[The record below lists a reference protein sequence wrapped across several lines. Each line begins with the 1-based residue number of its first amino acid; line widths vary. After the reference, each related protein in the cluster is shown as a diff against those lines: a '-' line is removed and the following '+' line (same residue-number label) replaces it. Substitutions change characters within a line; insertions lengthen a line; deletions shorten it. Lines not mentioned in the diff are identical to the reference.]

1 MVSGGTYGTEDIVH
15 GAGYGR
21 AILILLLTPLLWS
34 LPTAFMIGEL
44 SSALPYEGGYYAWV
58 RRAMGNFWGFQEAWL
73 SLVASI
79 FDMAIYP
86 TLFVAYLTRM
96 FPWFQQENRGWWVA
110 LAVVIACAVLNI
122 AGVKVVSLTSLWLFF
137 ALSAPFVAIVVLA
150 PFKLGALA
158 NAVTKPTTSTV
169 DILGGLLICMWNYMG
184 WDNASTIATEVE
196 KPQRTYPR
204 AMLVAVAIVA
214 LSYVLPFAAM
224 WMTGLKP
231 TAWETGSW
239 ADIAG
244 LLGGP
249 LLRIGVV
256 LGGVISAF
264 GMFNALVMSY
274 SRLPL
279 AMAQD
284 GMLPGIFAKLH
295 KKSRAPW
302 VAIVAL
308 AMGWAMCLGLGF
320 ARLVTLD
327 ILLYGFSLLLEFMA
341 LAVLRFREPEL
352 ARPFRVPGGLFGAIA
367 IGIPPM
373 LLLGFS
379 IIRSEH
385 EQVWNM
391 SSFEFGMILIA
402 AGFVAYA
409 VNHLLKPQGWAPVR
423 SRREARSQPL
433 SRRKLKKKR
442 TGLPV
447 LFILLCDAE
456 LRRRFCRVAQAL
468 HLVVSALDTGGLAPN
483 DLSDVFRQIGRQCLV
498 VGLFGVVF
506 ACFHR
511 LKNRFVAGTKAHL
524 GINPGAMHG
533 RRGRSGDFLIRF
545 AQADQLC
552 FELAGKA
559 RALQALLV
567 EKRLQVRPLHVG
579 SRVLIPLLPIFA
591 GFNQVFDHANRI
603 LFVHYYLRRLD
614 AGEQVGFGSNLLAKP
629 ARN

>member
-1 MVSGGTYGTEDIVH
+1 MATASAPRQQTGNSQPLAVVPSQAPNRKKFVRLTLWPLVAATFFMVSGGTYGTEDIVH

-96 FPWFQQENRGWWVA
+96 FPYFQQGNRGWWVA
-110 LAVVIACAVLNI
+110 LAVVIACAVMNI

-137 ALSAPFVAIVVLA
+137 ALTAPFVAIVVLA
-150 PFKLGALA
+150 PFKIGALA

-204 AMLVAVAIVA
+204 AMLVAVCIVA

-224 WMTGLKP
+224 WMTGLTP
-231 TAWETGSW
+231 NAWETGSW

-256 LGGVISAF
+256 IGGVISAF

-284 GMLPGIFAKLH
+284 GMLPGIFGKLQ

-302 VAIVAL
+302 VAIIAL
-308 AMGWAMCLGLGF
+308 AIGWAMCLGLGF

-327 ILLYGFSLLLEFMA
+327 ILLYGFSLLLEFVA
-341 LAVLRFREPEL
+341 LAVLRLREPEL
-352 ARPFRVPGGLFGAIA
+352 PRPFRVPGGLFGAIA

-391 SSFEFGMILIA
+391 SSFAFGMILIA

-409 VNHLLKPQGWAPVR
+409 VNHLLKPQGWAP
-423 SRREARSQPL
+423 AQQ
-433 SRRKLKKKR
+433 K
-442 TGLPV
+442 
-447 LFILLCDAE
+447 AE
-456 LRRRFCRVAQAL
+456 
-468 HLVVSALDTGGLAPN
+468 
-483 DLSDVFRQIGRQCLV
+483 
-498 VGLFGVVF
+498 
-506 ACFHR
+506 
-511 LKNRFVAGTKAHL
+511 
-524 GINPGAMHG
+524 
-533 RRGRSGDFLIRF
+533 
-545 AQADQLC
+545 
-552 FELAGKA
+552 
-559 RALQALLV
+559 
-567 EKRLQVRPLHVG
+567 
-579 SRVLIPLLPIFA
+579 
-591 GFNQVFDHANRI
+591 
-603 LFVHYYLRRLD
+603 
-614 AGEQVGFGSNLLAKP
+614 P
-629 ARN
+629 AA

>member
-1 MVSGGTYGTEDIVH
+1 MVRVSRLRRKTSELATATAPANLQQSGFSPAATVAPRKKSIRLTLWPLVAATFFMVSGGTYGTEDIVH
-15 GAGYGR
+15 GAGYGK

-44 SSALPYEGGYYAWV
+44 SSALPFEGGYYAWV

-96 FPWFQQENRGWWVA
+96 FPWFQQGNRGWWVA

-137 ALSAPFVAIVVLA
+137 ALTAPFVAIVVLA
-150 PFKLGALA
+150 PFKIGALA

-204 AMLVAVAIVA
+204 AMLVAVCIVA
-214 LSYVLPFAAM
+214 LTYVLPFAAM
-224 WMTGLKP
+224 WMTGLTS

-249 LLRIGVV
+249 LLRVGVV

-284 GMLPGIFAKLH
+284 GMLPGIFGKLQ

-320 ARLVTLD
+320 ARLVTID
-327 ILLYGFSLLLEFMA
+327 ILLYGTSLVLEFVA
-341 LAVLRFREPEL
+341 LAVLRFREPDL
-352 ARPFRVPGGLFGAIA
+352 PRPFRVPGGLFGAIA
-367 IGIPPM
+367 IGIPPA
-373 LLLGFS
+373 LLLGFAVT
-379 IIRSEH
+379 RSEH
-385 EQVWNM
+385 EYIWGM
-391 SSFEFGMILIA
+391 SSFAFGMILIA

-409 VNHLLKPQGWAPVR
+409 VNHLLKPHGWA
-423 SRREARSQPL
+423 
-433 SRRKLKKKR
+433 
-442 TGLPV
+442 
-447 LFILLCDAE
+447 
-456 LRRRFCRVAQAL
+456 
-468 HLVVSALDTGGLAPN
+468 AP
-483 DLSDVFRQIGRQCLV
+483 
-498 VGLFGVVF
+498 
-506 ACFHR
+506 
-511 LKNRFVAGTKAHL
+511 
-524 GINPGAMHG
+524 
-533 RRGRSGDFLIRF
+533 
-545 AQADQLC
+545 
-552 FELAGKA
+552 
-559 RALQALLV
+559 
-567 EKRLQVRPLHVG
+567 
-579 SRVLIPLLPIFA
+579 
-591 GFNQVFDHANRI
+591 
-603 LFVHYYLRRLD
+603 
-614 AGEQVGFGSNLLAKP
+614 EQKP
-629 ARN
+629 EPAA